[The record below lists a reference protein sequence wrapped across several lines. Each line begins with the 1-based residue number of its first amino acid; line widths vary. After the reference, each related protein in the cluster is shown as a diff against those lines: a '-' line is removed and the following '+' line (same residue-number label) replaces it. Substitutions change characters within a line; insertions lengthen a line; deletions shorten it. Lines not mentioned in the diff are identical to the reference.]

1 MNPRVAE
8 RSPSVEAPT
17 VDLAGLEFARLTPRQ
32 LVDRLFDTLAEGEG
46 GWVITA
52 NVDYL
57 RRFVADPVVRR
68 LFAKASLVVA
78 DGVPLLWAAR
88 LQGTPL
94 PERVAGADLVWLL
107 AERAAGEGRSL
118 YLLGGNQG
126 VAEGAARR
134 LVQRWPCLR
143 ITGTAS
149 PRVSSDPTEAE
160 LASVLEDLKRAEPD
174 LVYVALGAPKEERL
188 IAALRSELPRVWWI
202 GVGVGLS
209 FATGEV
215 KRAPRWMQRAG
226 VEWLHRLLQEPRRLV
241 RRYLAHDLSFALRLL
256 VASWRRRKEA
266 VSGCDR

>member
-1 MNPRVAE
+1 VNPRAAE

-17 VDLAGLEFARLTPRQ
+17 VDLAGLELARLTPGQ
-32 LVDRLFDTLAEGEG
+32 VVDHLFGALAEGVG
-46 GWVITA
+46 GWLITA

-57 RRFVADPVVRR
+57 RRWDADPAVRR
-68 LFAKASLVVA
+68 LFTGASLVVA

-94 PERVAGADLVWLL
+94 PDRVAGADLVWLL

-118 YLLGGNQG
+118 YLLGGNEG
-126 VAEGAARR
+126 VAEEAARR
-134 LVQRWPCLR
+134 LVERWPSLR
-143 ITGTAS
+143 IAGTAC

-160 LASVLEDLKRAEPD
+160 RASILRDLKRAEPD

-188 IAALRSELPRVWWI
+188 IATLRSELPTAWWI

-215 KRAPRWMQRAG
+215 RRAPVWMQRAG
-226 VEWLHRLLQEPRRLV
+226 AEWLHRLLQEPHRLA
-241 RRYLAHDLSFALRLL
+241 RRYLIHDLFFTLRLL
-256 VASWRRRKEA
+256 VASWRER
-266 VSGCDR
+266 GCSNCGRSS